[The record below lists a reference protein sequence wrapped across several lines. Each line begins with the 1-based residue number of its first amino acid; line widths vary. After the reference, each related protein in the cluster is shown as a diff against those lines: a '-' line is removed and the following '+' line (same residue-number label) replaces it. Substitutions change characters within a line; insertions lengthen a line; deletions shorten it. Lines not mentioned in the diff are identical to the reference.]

1 MQQTFPAGKEPKVI
15 IAQVKGD
22 LTVQGWDRT
31 EIAVKAD
38 GRVAASGC
46 HGHCEG

>member
-22 LTVQGWDRT
+22 LTVQGWDRNRRQSRWT
-31 EIAVKAD
+31 C
-38 GRVAASGC
+38 G
-46 HGHCEG
+46 